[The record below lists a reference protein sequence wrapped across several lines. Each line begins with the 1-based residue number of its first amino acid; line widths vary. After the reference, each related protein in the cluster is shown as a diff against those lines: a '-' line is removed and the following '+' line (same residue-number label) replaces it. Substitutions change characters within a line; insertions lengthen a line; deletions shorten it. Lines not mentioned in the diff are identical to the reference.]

1 MADVLTK
8 EGGKKFPAIY
18 LLVFCSGMAALS
30 WNVIWQIRS
39 SLALGVSAWG
49 TALTLAVTMGGMCI
63 GSLTAGFFLKN
74 RNKVNALRV
83 YGVLEIFIG
92 VSGLFLMPALDLVE
106 RIDTQTYRT
115 MTEGHYWVHIFGIA
129 MATGFPAICM
139 GATTPVFGLAA
150 RQHDSSI
157 STLYG
162 LNTLG
167 AALGSIMAAFIII
180 PLLGVLGTTHF
191 IAAINIFVGVFAV
204 MTGKTMAS
212 AAAQWTKENAPPVTG
227 SSFKPWQEYL
237 LVFVTGFSTLALEVA
252 WFRSFTAAFWSTTA
266 AFSVMLSSVLLSLG
280 LAAKLVPLMR
290 LKGYSLSVCMTLAGI
305 SILLATPIIERFDL
319 LAHTNSNMPAIQFMN
334 WFALSF
340 LVTSVPITVIG
351 LGLPWILDNQY
362 SAKRWGILYGV
373 NTISSVLGSIMAA
386 WVLLPSIGFTRTS
399 WIIGVAVAS
408 IGLILTTPE
417 LNKLKLKLLLSAILA
432 LGIAVVFE
440 SGVGRTRVQIHVKEA
455 PDNIVSIVASTEGP
469 DATVTVVEFSKNRER
484 ALVIDGFIATSQPPK
499 KMESALS
506 TQYMLWM
513 GHLPMLLHPD
523 PKKALVI
530 CFGTGQTANAVR
542 RENPQSLTIVD
553 INKNVFSMADYF
565 TSNEAVLKDPRVTAK
580 VMDGRAFLR
589 RTDQVF
595 DVITLEPM
603 PPTFAGVNALYSRE
617 FYQLA
622 RQKMTD
628 KGIIAQWLPFHLV
641 SSYHSASISRT
652 FNEVFP
658 NSVMWIDPQSLTG
671 ILLGSKD
678 DKGSLGKDFPGFKR
692 NRIQR
697 ILPEEKVPHAV
708 YLERNGLK
716 SYGEEGGEII
726 TDDNQLLAYG
736 LANFD
741 IHSNILELIKDNY
754 DTLKA
759 FKEKFYKQKQD
770 SSIENF
776 EKLEEQ
782 INKAGTGQ

>member
-1 MADVLTK
+1 
-8 EGGKKFPAIY
+8 
-18 LLVFCSGMAALS
+18 
-30 WNVIWQIRS
+30 
-39 SLALGVSAWG
+39 
-49 TALTLAVTMGGMCI
+49 
-63 GSLTAGFFLKN
+63 
-74 RNKVNALRV
+74 
-83 YGVLEIFIG
+83 
-92 VSGLFLMPALDLVE
+92 
-106 RIDTQTYRT
+106 
-115 MTEGHYWVHIFGIA
+115 
-129 MATGFPAICM
+129 
-139 GATTPVFGLAA
+139 
-150 RQHDSSI
+150 
-157 STLYG
+157 
-162 LNTLG
+162 
-167 AALGSIMAAFIII
+167 
-180 PLLGVLGTTHF
+180 
-191 IAAINIFVGVFAV
+191 
-204 MTGKTMAS
+204 
-212 AAAQWTKENAPPVTG
+212 
-227 SSFKPWQEYL
+227 
-237 LVFVTGFSTLALEVA
+237 
-252 WFRSFTAAFWSTTA
+252 
-266 AFSVMLSSVLLSLG
+266 
-280 LAAKLVPLMR
+280 
-290 LKGYSLSVCMTLAGI
+290 
-305 SILLATPIIERFDL
+305 TPIIERFDL
-319 LAHTNSNMPAIQFMN
+319 LAHTSSNIPMLLFTR
-334 WFALSF
+334 WFSLSF
-340 LVTSVPITVIG
+340 LVTALPITLIG
-351 LGLPWILDNQY
+351 LGLPWILDNQS

-373 NTISSVLGSIMAA
+373 NTISSVLGSIMVA
-386 WVLLPSIGFTRTS
+386 WVSLPSIGFTRTS
-399 WIIGVAVAS
+399 WIIGMAVAS
-408 IGLILTTPE
+408 IGLILTNPQ

-432 LGIAVVFE
+432 LGIAVIFE
-440 SGVGRTRVQIHVKEA
+440 SGVGRTRVQMNFRET
-455 PDNIVSIVASTEGP
+455 PDNKISIVASTEGP
-469 DATVTVVEFSKNRER
+469 DSTVTVVEFSKNKER
-484 ALVIDGFIATSQPPK
+484 ALVIDGFIATSQLETK
-499 KMESALS
+499 KGSALPI
-506 TQYMLWM
+506 QYMLWM

-553 INKNVFSMADYF
+553 INKNVFNMAGYF

-595 DVITLEPM
+595 DIITLEPM

-697 ILPEEKVPHAV
+697 LLPEEKVRHAV

-716 SYGEEGGEII
+716 SYGEEGGDII

-736 LANFD
+736 IANFD
-741 IHSNILELIKDNY
+741 IHSNILELSKDNY